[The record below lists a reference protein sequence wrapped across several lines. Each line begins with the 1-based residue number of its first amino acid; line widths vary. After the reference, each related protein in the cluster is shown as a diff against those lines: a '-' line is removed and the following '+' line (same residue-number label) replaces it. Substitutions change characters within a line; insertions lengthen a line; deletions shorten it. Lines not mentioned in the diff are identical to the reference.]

1 MVSLHLLEGSKG
13 DSRGG
18 ERCQHILD
26 LVETYG
32 RISGTG
38 TGGDDDDDDDD
49 DEDSAGERESVSQNH
64 FCWPRFMFRRSFGLL
79 RRTTGPLN
87 RLNRLNILNRLN
99 RLNILNRLNRL
110 NGLNRVSHIKFK

>member
-18 ERCQHILD
+18 ERCQHIFD

-38 TGGDDDDDDDD
+38 AGGDDDDE
-49 DEDSAGERESVSQNH
+49 DEEEDGTGESENVLHNAFYWS
-64 FCWPRFMFRRSFGLL
+64 M
-79 RRTTGPLN
+79 
-87 RLNRLNILNRLN
+87 
-99 RLNILNRLNRL
+99 
-110 NGLNRVSHIKFK
+110 